1 MVGLISSPSIE
12 LLNSLN
18 LFDIGG
24 KFILNSEG
32 VNTFTVTGR
41 DTELALLF
49 SVDVSV
55 RSFFVDFR
63 LPKVVR

>member
-18 LFDIGG
+18 LFDMGG

-32 VNTFTVTGR
+32 VNTLTVIGR

-49 SVDVSV
+49 SADTSV
-55 RSFFVDFR
+55 RSFFVGFK
-63 LPKVVR
+63 LP